1 MRVRDAQTCKPCPI
15 GTYSDTT
22 TNVTRVSDCKKC
34 PKGTKGMASIEGGG
48 TSLFRDGNIVP
59 ACEARPFGYKQP
71 LAGMSYCQKCG
82 RDVCACSSPRRT
94 RLIAADEYA
103 YALSDSVRMRTLVAA
118 HWQQLSWRGW
128 GTDKE
133 MNKIN
138 LDLSLSQ

>member
-71 LAGMSYCQKCG
+71 LAGMS
-82 RDVCACSSPRRT
+82 
-94 RLIAADEYA
+94 
-103 YALSDSVRMRTLVAA
+103 
-118 HWQQLSWRGW
+118 
-128 GTDKE
+128 
-133 MNKIN
+133 
-138 LDLSLSQ
+138 